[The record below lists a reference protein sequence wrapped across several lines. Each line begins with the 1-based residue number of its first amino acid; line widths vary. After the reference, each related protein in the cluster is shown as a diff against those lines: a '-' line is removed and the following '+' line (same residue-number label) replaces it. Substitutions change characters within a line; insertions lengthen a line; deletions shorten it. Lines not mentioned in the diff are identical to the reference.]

1 VASQQL
7 QERQDAAQLEVRAE
21 PVARQPT
28 LLPRAQR
35 AAQPPQEALGL
46 LAGAARLSAEQ
57 VESQDQLASQPQE
70 PRPQALPAAQL
81 ELQWAV

>member
-46 LAGAARLSAEQ
+46 LAGAERWSAEQ
-57 VESQDQLASQPQE
+57 VEPQE
-70 PRPQALPAAQL
+70 QKASRPQERRPQALPAAQL
-81 ELQWAV
+81 ELR